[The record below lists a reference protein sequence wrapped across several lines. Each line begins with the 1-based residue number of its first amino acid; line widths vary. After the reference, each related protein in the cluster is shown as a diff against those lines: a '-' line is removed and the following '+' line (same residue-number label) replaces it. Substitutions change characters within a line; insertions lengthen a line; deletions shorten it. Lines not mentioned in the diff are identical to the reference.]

1 MKSWTSRRVQALAG
15 VAVLLVIVWWVDVDP
30 FLAGLAA
37 LDSPA
42 LLAATLISG
51 AGTVCCA
58 WRWRL
63 VAAGLGVDVPLRTA
77 VSACYRA
84 QFLNAT
90 LPGGIVGEV
99 HRAFRHG
106 VRAVALERLT
116 GQAAQ
121 VVTALILLA
130 VLAPVT
136 RPYTPI
142 AATVLAAAGALAA
155 WAVRAKL
162 KPTLWLSV
170 ALSSSAVLCGHVL
183 MFLIAARAC
192 GLAASWRTMV
202 PLALAALM
210 AMLLP
215 VQVAGWGPREAVSA
229 WAFAAAGL
237 TAADGVAVA
246 VSYGVMSLAATLPGG
261 VMLAMDM
268 LARRQAEALR

>member
-1 MKSWTSRRVQALAG
+1 MSRRMQALAG
-15 VAVLLVIVWWVDVDP
+15 VAVLLIIVWWVDVDP

-37 LDSPA
+37 LDSRA

-63 VAAGLGVDVPLRTA
+63 VAGGLGVDVPLRAA
-77 VSACYRA
+77 VSAYYRA

-90 LPGGIVGEV
+90 LPGGIAGEV

-106 VRAVALERLT
+106 VRAVAVERLT

-130 VLAPVT
+130 LLAPVT

-142 AATVLAAAGALAA
+142 AATVLIVAGGFAA
-155 WAVRAKL
+155 WAVRARL
-162 KPTLWLSV
+162 RPTVWFGV
-170 ALSSSAVLCGHVL
+170 AAGSAAVLCGHIL

-192 GLAASWRTMV
+192 GLTASWPTLV
-202 PLALAALM
+202 PLAVAALM

-215 VQVAGWGPREAVSA
+215 VQIAGWGPREAVSA

-246 VSYGVMSLAATLPGG
+246 VTYGVMSLAATLPGG
-261 VMLAMDM
+261 VMLAMDV
-268 LARRQAEALR
+268 LSRRGAEALR